1 MNSHHFYVIEYDID
15 PANPREDD
23 NLGTMYC
30 HHRRHSLGDVQFYN
44 SLEERKAMLIG
55 WDAEEHQ
62 ESAIDKEFDK
72 RFIWLNLYVY
82 EHSNIAMNTTGFSC
96 PWDSG
101 MVGFIAVDKAK
112 VREEYGWKQLTP
124 KRIQQIEGYLKG
136 EVETYSQFLS
146 GDVHGFR
153 VFSITP
159 EFAERYA
166 EDLDRMP
173 LQDFVDEIA
182 DSGWLSRE
190 EYDRQIEETESC
202 WGFYGKAY
210 CEEEAKAVVQ
220 YQDEHW
226 QEYQDRLSGQQ
237 QLPLA
242 A

>member
-1 MNSHHFYVIEYDID
+1 MNQHHFYVTEYDTD
-15 PANPREDD
+15 PSSPREDCH
-23 NLGTMYC
+23 LGTMYC
-30 HHRRHSLGDVQFYN
+30 RHRRYSLGDVQFFN

-55 WDAEEHQ
+55 WDAEEHS
-62 ESAIDKEFDK
+62 EAAIDKAFDNM
-72 RFIWLNLYVY
+72 FIWLPLFLYD
-82 EHSNIAMNTTGFSC
+82 HSGLTMNTTGFSC

-112 VREEYGWKQLTP
+112 VREEYGWQLLTR

-136 EVETYSQFLS
+136 EVETYNQFLS

-159 EFAERYA
+159 EFEKRYA
-166 EDLDRMP
+166 DDLEDVS
-173 LQDFVDEIA
+173 LQEFIDEIQ
-182 DSGWLSRE
+182 DPDWLKHE
-190 EYDRQIEETESC
+190 ESEGRITETDSC

-210 CEEEAKAVVQ
+210 CEEEAKDIVK

-226 QEYQDRLSGQQ
+226 QEYQDQLSGQQ

>member
-1 MNSHHFYVIEYDID
+1 MNNHHFYVTEYDTD

-30 HHRRHSLGDVQFYN
+30 AHRRYRPGDVQFDGDVTRQRAR
-44 SLEERKAMLIG
+44 LLG
-55 WDAEEHQ
+55 WDAEEHS
-62 ESAIDKEFDK
+62 EAAIDKEFDK
-72 RFIWLNLYVY
+72 RFIWLNLYLY
-82 EHSNIAMNTTGFSC
+82 DHSGLSMNTTGFSC

-112 VREEYGWKQLTP
+112 VREEYGWKVLTQ

-136 EVETYSQFLS
+136 EVETYNQFLS

-159 EFAERYA
+159 EFEERYA
-166 EDLDRMP
+166 EDLERMP
-173 LQDFVDEIA
+173 LQEFVDEIQ
-182 DSGWLSRE
+182 DSGWLARE
-190 EYDRQIEETESC
+190 EYDKQIAETDSC
-202 WGFYGKAY
+202 WGFYGKRY
-210 CEEEAKAVVQ
+210 CEEEAREVVK
-220 YQDEHW
+220 YNDEHW